1 MDLAGL
7 PTAFIDCGSAELFR
21 DEDVAFASA
30 LWAAGVQAELHV
42 WPGGFH
48 GFDLVAPDTE
58 LAASAVGA
66 GQKWF
71 AGTFGIAR

>member
-1 MDLAGL
+1 M
-7 PTAFIDCGSAELFR
+7 
-21 DEDVAFASA
+21 
-30 LWAAGVQAELHV
+30 QAELHV

-71 AGTFGIAR
+71 AGTLGIAR